1 VLALADIV
9 ITDRPELIND
19 PRSIVFRRDLETADH
34 LLVPIDAVVVDN
46 QSALHQALPERIQ
59 ARRAQS

>member
-1 VLALADIV
+1 MIRGLSCFVV
-9 ITDRPELIND
+9 T
-19 PRSIVFRRDLETADH
+19 LETADH

>member
-9 ITDRPELIND
+9 ITDRPELISD
-19 PRSIVFRRDLETADH
+19 PRSIVFRRDLEAADH

-46 QSALHQALPERIQ
+46 QSALHQALRERIQ
-59 ARRAQS
+59 ARHTQS